1 MKTLIVARHTGFG
14 LDQDARIL
22 KAALAD
28 IGIAAEVARPR
39 DLGLLAALRRRHVA
53 DRIIHVERVHT
64 RWLRAAPEH
73 LVVPNQERFPERK
86 LRALRRVDRVLAKT
100 HHAEV
105 IFQDLGLPVTYMGF
119 MSEDCARPGSE
130 KDYGRCLHLAGR
142 STMKGTEDV
151 IAAWARHPEWP
162 ELTLVQDPSR
172 PRPEVPANVDL
183 VRRYLD
189 LDELRALQNGCGIHL
204 CPSRSEGFGHY
215 IFEAMSTAAVV
226 ITTDAP
232 PMNELVD
239 PASGLLVASGRQ
251 ETRHLGACY
260 YVDPEALDARIEEA
274 LAMDSAAKARLGQQA
289 RRRYEALTKEFQ
301 VRIKEIFAE
310 FSNRPGS

>member
-1 MKTLIVARHTGFG
+1 VKTLIVARHTGFG

-22 KAALAD
+22 QAALAG
-28 IGIAAEVARPR
+28 IGIATDVARPR
-39 DLGLLAALRRRHVA
+39 DLSLLAALRRRHLA

-64 RWLRAAPEH
+64 RWLRAAPVH
-73 LVVPNQERFPERK
+73 LVVPNQERFPQRK

-100 HHAEV
+100 HHAEA
-105 IFQDLGLPVTYMGF
+105 IFARLGLPVTYMGF
-119 MSEDCARPGSE
+119 MSEDCARPAVE

-172 PRPEVPANVDL
+172 PKPDVPANIDL

-189 LDELRALQNGCGIHL
+189 LEEVRTLQNACGIHL

-215 IFEAMSTAAVV
+215 IVEAMSTAALV

-232 PMNELVD
+232 PMNELVEPD
-239 PASGLLVASGRQ
+239 SGLLVASGRR
-251 ETRHLGACY
+251 ETRHLGECY
-260 YVDPEALDARIEEA
+260 YVDPQALDARIEQAFAMEA
-274 LAMDSAAKARLGQQA
+274 DAKANLGQQA
-289 RRRYEALTKEFQ
+289 RSRYETLTRAFLA
-301 VRIKEIFAE
+301 RIGEIFSEITA
-310 FSNRPGS
+310 PA

>member
-1 MKTLIVARHTGFG
+1 VKTLIVARHTGFG

-22 KAALAD
+22 KSALARID
-28 IGIAAEVARPR
+28 IVAEVARPR
-39 DLGLLAALRRRHVA
+39 DLSLLAGLRRRHLA

-73 LVVPNQERFPERK
+73 LVVPNQERFPARK

-100 HHAEV
+100 HHAED
-105 IFQDLGLPVTYMGF
+105 IFARLGLPVSYMGF
-119 MSEDCARPGSE
+119 ISEDCARLAQD

-172 PRPEVPANVDL
+172 PEPEVPANVNL

-189 LDELRALQNGCGIHL
+189 LEEVRALQNACGIHL

-215 IFEAMSTAAVV
+215 IMEAMSTAALV

-239 PASGLLVASGRQ
+239 PASGLLVASGRR
-251 ETRHLGACY
+251 ETRHLGTNY
-260 YVDPEALDARIEEA
+260 YVDPQALDVRIEEA
-274 LAMDSAAKARLGQQA
+274 FALDAEAKVRLGRRARDRFERFSAEFQA
-289 RRRYEALTKEFQ
+289 R
-301 VRIKEIFAE
+301 VGEIFAE
-310 FSNRPGS
+310 AAASA